1 MSSRLETIK
10 SLLEQDPASSRVRY
24 MLCMEYVTAGRN
36 AEAVAEF
43 EELIRRDPDY
53 AYAYFQAG
61 KACESMDRPDQARK
75 FYEDGIEAGRRTGDG
90 HAVSE
95 LEGALDLLG

>member
-1 MSSRLETIK
+1 MSSRLDTIK
-10 SLLEQDPASSRVRY
+10 NLLVQDPTSSRVRY
-24 MLCMEYVTAGRN
+24 MLCMEFVNEGRF
-36 AEAVAEF
+36 AEAVTEF

-61 KACESMDRPDQARK
+61 KVCEGMNQPDRARK
-75 FYEDGIEAGRRTGDG
+75 FYEDGIEAGRRSGDA

-95 LEGALDLLG
+95 LEGALDLLD